1 MDSEIKE
8 ALKELRAEQKI
19 IRESQIRT
27 ESDLSFHIK
36 RSEQLERL
44 VELHEA
50 RVDKDLAAISEQ
62 VKSIET
68 PYKMVL
74 WFIGAIGFI
83 AVVMEI
89 YSQLKG

>member
-1 MDSEIKE
+1 MDEIKE
-8 ALKELRAEQKI
+8 ALKEIRVEQKL
-19 IRESQIRT
+19 IRESQIAMQV
-27 ESDLSFHIK
+27 DLQHHIK
-36 RSEQLERL
+36 RSDNLEKL
-44 VELHEA
+44 LDAHET

-74 WFIGAIGFI
+74 WFIGAIGFV

-89 YSQLKG
+89 YNAIKG